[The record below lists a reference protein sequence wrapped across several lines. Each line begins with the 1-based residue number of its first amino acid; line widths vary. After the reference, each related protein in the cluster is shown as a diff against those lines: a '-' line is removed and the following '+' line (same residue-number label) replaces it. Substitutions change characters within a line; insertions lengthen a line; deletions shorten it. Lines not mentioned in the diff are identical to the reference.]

1 MKFTASSQE
10 LQRALSKI
18 GGVIPTKST
27 LPILEHT
34 FFELASNTLTIT
46 GTDLEIWYTSTIP
59 VRGEQDG
66 RVAVPAKRL
75 IDTVRSFDSTDVKFS
90 LDGATQ
96 KLSIETETGQYSLSG
111 TSGSEFPPVPA
122 FQGFI
127 QFTMQGSMLKRLIH
141 QTAFAVSTDE
151 LRPAMMGVLFQAK
164 GTEGRAVATDGH
176 RLVRFGYTLPKQ
188 GALKKDIIIPAKALH
203 LIGRSL
209 ETGDVSVTV
218 SDANVKFSFDNTVL
232 VSKLIDESY
241 PNYESVIPLEND
253 KTLAINRD
261 TLLASLRRVALYS
274 NATTH
279 QVRFSLSAGALTIYA
294 QDIDFGGDA
303 KETVQCTY
311 DGESLEI
318 GFNANYLLEILTHM
332 EADEASF
339 KFSTPTRAGII
350 TPVAPREHEDILM
363 LVMPV
368 RLNV

>member
-1 MKFTASSQE
+1 MKFTANSLD
-10 LQRALSKI
+10 LQRALGKI

-27 LPILEHT
+27 MPILEHT
-34 FFELASNTLTIT
+34 FFELASNVLTIT
-46 GTDLEIWYTSTIP
+46 GTDLEIWYTATIS
-59 VRGEQDG
+59 VKGTQDG
-66 RVAVPAKRL
+66 RIAIPAKRL
-75 IDTVRSFDSTDVKFS
+75 IDTIRSFDNTEVVFS
-90 LDGATQ
+90 LDASTQ
-96 KLSIETETGQYSLSG
+96 KLSLSTGTGQYSLSG
-111 TSGSEFPPVPA
+111 TNGSEFPPVPA
-122 FQGFI
+122 FQGSI
-127 QFTMQGSMLKRLIH
+127 QFSMQSSMLKRLIH

-151 LRPAMMGVLFQAK
+151 LRPAMMGVLLQPKAS
-164 GTEGRAVATDGH
+164 ELRAVATDGH
-176 RLVRFGYTLPKQ
+176 RLVKFGYTMPKAT
-188 GALKKDIIIPAKALH
+188 GLKRDIIVPAKALH

-209 ETGDVSVTV
+209 DAGDVSVTV

-241 PNYESVIPLEND
+241 PNYESVIPQEND
-253 KTLAINRD
+253 KTMVINRD

-279 QVRFSLSAGALTIYA
+279 QVRFSLAAGAMTISA
-294 QDIDFGGDA
+294 QDLDFGGDA
-303 KETVQCTY
+303 KESIECTY
-311 DGESLEI
+311 TGETLEI

-350 TPVAPREHEDILM
+350 TPVAQREHEDILM